1 MTLDEIIRG
10 LETSIAEKTSK
21 NSKLAV
27 SVRSILEN
35 DKSTEDELNKAD
47 NDAKSV
53 RSMEEEINSD
63 KEKLDE
69 YRSLR
74 KVPTKKIDPNG
85 DKPAVDPK
93 NDEKRSL
100 NLYIHSRGKEVR
112 DGITSPNVAV
122 TIPESI
128 IYNPENEIKSVTDLS
143 KLVQHFTAATATGKY
158 PILKRATAVLNTV
171 EELAKNP
178 ELAKPDF
185 ENISWEIQ
193 TYRGAIP
200 ISNESIQ
207 DSAIDLTGMVARN
220 AQEQKQNTVNAAIS
234 TVLKSFTAKTVAG
247 ESVDDIKH
255 ILNVDLDPAYSKVIV
270 ASQSFYNYLDT
281 LKDKNGQ
288 YLLHQPITDDSPVT
302 LLGVPVTVVEDSAL
316 GKDGESHA
324 WIGDLKRAVVM
335 ADRLDIQVKWVDNEI
350 FGEYL
355 QVATRFDV
363 VKADENAGYF
373 LTQGGA
379 STTPSK

>member
-1 MTLDEIIRG
+1 MLTEIIKELRNKIADQE
-10 LETSIAEKTSK
+10 ETRSK
-21 NSKLAV
+21 KAKET
-27 SVRSILEN
+27 RSILEN
-35 DKSTEDELNKAD
+35 KESTDEEIASANKA
-47 NDAKSV
+47 ASEV
-53 RSMEEEINSD
+53 RKMDEQIEAD
-63 KEKLDE
+63 KEKLRNYEATAKTPDNHKEPEGRKISAEDE
-69 YRSLR
+69 
-74 KVPTKKIDPNG
+74 
-85 DKPAVDPK
+85 
-93 NDEKRSL
+93 EKRSL
-100 NLYIHSRGKEVR
+100 NEFLHSKGKEVR

-128 IYNPENEIKSVTDLS
+128 IYNPENEVKSVTDLS
-143 KLVQHFTAATATGKY
+143 KLVQHFTATTASGNY
-158 PILKRATAVLNTV
+158 PMLKRATATLNTV
-171 EELAKNP
+171 EELAANP
-178 ELAKPDF
+178 ELAKPEFDKV
-185 ENISWEIQ
+185 SWEVK

-207 DSAIDLTGMVARN
+207 DSAIDLTGLVARN
-220 AQEQKQNTVNAAIS
+220 AQEQKINTTNAAIS

-255 ILNVDLDPAYSKVIV
+255 ILNVDLDPAYNKVIV

-288 YLLHQPITDDSPVT
+288 YLLHQPIADGSPVT
-302 LLGVPVTVVEDSAL
+302 LLGVPVTVVEDEAL
-316 GKDGESHA
+316 GKAGEAHA

-363 VKADENAGYF
+363 EKADEKAGYF
-373 LTQGGA
+373 VTQGEA
-379 STTPSK
+379 TPSA